1 MKNYKSIICIAA
13 AVCLLGTAAF
23 CGFRIYHHY
32 AQVDEQ
38 TEAFEEIAEM
48 VEQAPT
54 EKTVPDDTPVSEGE
68 DVLGTAL
75 RGVWNGVPAL
85 CLGVP
90 TNVAISK
97 AGLSQNSQA
106 AWTVQIGLR
115 VTDNGKTEAMSRRQ
129 AILSFL
135 IGKATEKPT
144 M

>member
-1 MKNYKSIICIAA
+1 M
-13 AVCLLGTAAF
+13 
-23 CGFRIYHHY
+23 
-32 AQVDEQ
+32 
-38 TEAFEEIAEM
+38 
-48 VEQAPT
+48 
-54 EKTVPDDTPVSEGE
+54 
-68 DVLGTAL
+68 AL
-75 RGVWNGVPAL
+75 MGVWTGVPASYR
-85 CLGVP
+85 GVP
-90 TNVAISK
+90 TSVVISK